1 LVYNFPVVGPRCHA
15 ITPQPSTSRFSS
27 WWCKAMKEV
36 LKEGQERAYYLIILV
51 AWKIWNHR
59 NNCVFNGANPYISIV
74 LQIESAEPK

>member
-1 LVYNFPVVGPRCHA
+1 
-15 ITPQPSTSRFSS
+15 
-27 WWCKAMKEV
+27 MKEV